1 MSTVAPSA
9 SYSLTV
15 RLAIQNRTGML
26 GRVAMAIGNAGGD
39 IGAVD
44 LVESGRDRII
54 RDITINARD
63 SVHGMQIVNRLKQ
76 LAGVRVV
83 NISDRTFLMHLG
95 GKIEVQSKVPVRTRD
110 DLSMAYTPGVARVSL
125 AIKED
130 RQRAFSLTIKQNTV
144 AVVTDGTAVLG
155 LGDIGP
161 EAALPVMEGKAM
173 LFKEFANVDAFPICL
188 ATKEPD
194 KIVETV
200 KYLAP
205 GFGGINLED
214 IAAPRCFEIEERL
227 RKELDIPV
235 FHDDQH
241 GTAVVVL
248 AALLNALRI
257 VKKDLKKLR
266 VVVTGVGAAGTAT
279 IKILLSSGVRDII
292 GVDEHGTIYR
302 GRAQGMDFMK
312 RWVAG
317 ATNPRQVKGR
327 LADALA
333 RADVFI
339 GLSVPGILTVRDLK
353 RMARDPIVFAMANPV
368 PEIQPEQ
375 AQDHVRV
382 MATGRSDYP
391 NQINNVLCFP
401 GFFRGLLDSRAR
413 TVNDEMKVAAARA
426 LAGCV
431 ARSELSEEYI
441 IPSVFNKTVAPAV
454 AEGVARAA
462 ARGPAGR
469 PRRLRAL
476 PRRRRRHAHHRAE
489 AAGARAAGRRRRG
502 DRLARPLRPGRLGAR
517 PTPSRGRR
525 PRLQLARRSA
535 GPARRRRLAVRLQG
549 VPGLRRPTAVPRAAD
564 ARPRLRRRAP
574 AARPGRRRPGGG
586 GGRQLGRPGGQQG
599 GRAEDE
605 PRHARADPERAP
617 ARRRRAMTL
626 ARRVAEIEPFLAVEV
641 AERAPAMQLLFG
653 ALLDPGDEVVLS
665 DPYYACYPNFIKYA
679 EGVPVTVDT
688 TEEDG
693 FQYRPED
700 IARRLGARTRAI
712 LVNSPA
718 NPTGA
723 VLSAE

>member
-214 IAAPRCFEIEERL
+214 IAAPRCFEIEDRL
-227 RKELDIPV
+227 RKELAIPV

-248 AALLNALRI
+248 AALLNALKI
-257 VKKDLKKLR
+257 VRKEARRVR
-266 VVVTGVGAAGTAT
+266 VVVTGVGAAGPAT
-279 IKILLSSGVRDII
+279 IKILQSMGVRDII
-292 GVDEHGTIYR
+292 GVDEHGTIYP
-302 GRAQGMDFMK
+302 GRTKGMDFMK
-312 RWVAG
+312 RWVAA
-317 ATNPRQVKGR
+317 ATNPRLIRGS
-327 LADALA
+327 LGDALE

-339 GLSVPGILTVRDLK
+339 GLSVPGILTARDLS
-353 RMARDPIVFAMANPV
+353 RMARDPIVFAMANPE
-368 PEIQPEQ
+368 PEIRPEE
-375 AQDHVRV
+375 AGRRVRV

-401 GFFRGLLDSRAR
+401 GFFRGLLDARAR
-413 TVNDEMKVAAARA
+413 SVNDEMKLAAARA
-426 LAGCV
+426 LAACV
-431 ARSELSEEYI
+431 GRSELSEEDI

-454 AEGVARAA
+454 AEGAVRAA
-462 ARGPAGR
+462 AETA
-469 PRRLRAL
+469 
-476 PRRRRRHAHHRAE
+476 
-489 AAGARAAGRRRRG
+489 
-502 DRLARPLRPGRLGAR
+502 
-517 PTPSRGRR
+517 T
-525 PRLQLARRSA
+525 
-535 GPARRRRLAVRLQG
+535 ARRRQRM
-549 VPGLRRPTAVPRAAD
+549 D
-564 ARPRLRRRAP
+564 
-574 AARPGRRRPGGG
+574 
-586 GGRQLGRPGGQQG
+586 
-599 GRAEDE
+599 
-605 PRHARADPERAP
+605 
-617 ARRRRAMTL
+617 
-626 ARRVAEIEPFLAVEV
+626 
-641 AERAPAMQLLFG
+641 
-653 ALLDPGDEVVLS
+653 LS
-665 DPYYACYPNFIKYA
+665 GI
-679 EGVPVTVDT
+679 
-688 TEEDG
+688 
-693 FQYRPED
+693 R
-700 IARRLGARTRAI
+700 
-712 LVNSPA
+712 
-718 NPTGA
+718 
-723 VLSAE
+723 

>member
-144 AVVTDGTAVLG
+144 AVVTDGTAGHG
-155 LGDIGP
+155 L
-161 EAALPVMEGKAM
+161 
-173 LFKEFANVDAFPICL
+173 
-188 ATKEPD
+188 
-194 KIVETV
+194 
-200 KYLAP
+200 
-205 GFGGINLED
+205 
-214 IAAPRCFEIEERL
+214 
-227 RKELDIPV
+227 
-235 FHDDQH
+235 
-241 GTAVVVL
+241 
-248 AALLNALRI
+248 
-257 VKKDLKKLR
+257 
-266 VVVTGVGAAGTAT
+266 
-279 IKILLSSGVRDII
+279 RDIV

-426 LAGCV
+426 IAACV
-431 ARSELSEEYI
+431 GRSELSEEYI
-441 IPSVFNKTVAPAV
+441 IPSVFNKAVAPAV
-454 AEGVARAA
+454 AAGVARAA
-462 ARGPAGR
+462 
-469 PRRLRAL
+469 
-476 PRRRRRHAHHRAE
+476 HAT
-489 AAGARAAGRRRRG
+489 GV
-502 DRLARPLRPGRLGAR
+502 
-517 PTPSRGRR
+517 
-525 PRLQLARRSA
+525 
-535 GPARRRRLAVRLQG
+535 ARRRRQPDRSV
-549 VPGLRRPTAVPRAAD
+549 
-564 ARPRLRRRAP
+564 
-574 AARPGRRRPGGG
+574 
-586 GGRQLGRPGGQQG
+586 
-599 GRAEDE
+599 
-605 PRHARADPERAP
+605 
-617 ARRRRAMTL
+617 
-626 ARRVAEIEPFLAVEV
+626 I
-641 AERAPAMQLLFG
+641 
-653 ALLDPGDEVVLS
+653 S
-665 DPYYACYPNFIKYA
+665 
-679 EGVPVTVDT
+679 
-688 TEEDG
+688 
-693 FQYRPED
+693 
-700 IARRLGARTRAI
+700 
-712 LVNSPA
+712 S
-718 NPTGA
+718 
-723 VLSAE
+723 